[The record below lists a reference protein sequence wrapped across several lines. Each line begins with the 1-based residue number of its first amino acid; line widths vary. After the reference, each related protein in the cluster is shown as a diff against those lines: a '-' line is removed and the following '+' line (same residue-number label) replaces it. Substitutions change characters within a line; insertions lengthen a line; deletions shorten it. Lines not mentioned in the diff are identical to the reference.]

1 MPQTTGTNSS
11 AQAALQN
18 LPVAAVLAEVVA
30 ASRQGPVVLT
40 APPGSGKTM
49 LVPAAIHDD
58 IASDG
63 RLILLQP
70 RRLPARSVAGQ
81 IARLRG
87 GRLGEEVGYQVRFDT
102 RVSRQTTLFVETT
115 GILLRRLLDDVTLD
129 GISAV
134 VLDEFHER
142 SAEMD
147 LILGMLIRLR
157 QTVRPD
163 LRVIVM
169 SATLDTGPVAARLGN
184 TQVVI
189 AAGQPF
195 PVEVRFLR
203 HGRRPTS
210 PRELPEAVSRVVP
223 EALRSTAGH
232 LLVFLPG
239 VGEIHAT
246 ARLLEPVAHQGGHL
260 IVPLFGDLPPE
271 RQDDALAE
279 TTQRKLILATNIAE
293 TSLTIP
299 GVTAVIDSG
308 MARQQ
313 QLTPG
318 TGLPQLVTVPIS
330 QAAAEQRAG
339 RAGRTGPGICWRLWD
354 EASHRQR
361 PAAETPEVLRG
372 DLCRPLLTL
381 AALGEADSFPWLD
394 SPPAEVI
401 SRDRSTLIELGCL
414 QADTAQT
421 AVTAL
426 GRQVASLPAHPRL
439 AALLLAAAERG
450 VLREGALAA
459 ALLSERDPFRA
470 GNNRGGGPRDH
481 QRRRSR
487 CDLFDRVLALQHY
500 HATGN
505 ETGVPGLPPLHP
517 GAARGLLR
525 TAEQLYRLASEVAGD
540 RAADVEAAFRESL
553 LLAYPDRL
561 CRLRAGST
569 DRGGMVGG
577 RGVRLD
583 KSSQVRQEPLFLALD
598 VDDAASE
605 VRVRLASAV
614 EPDWLRRSDLVAGR
628 LSSCDEIFFNP
639 TRKQVEARRR
649 VRWLDLLLDET
660 PLAVEDTAAAVALLV
675 TEAAKQPAA
684 VLPSVD
690 TAAGSLLTR
699 ARWLA
704 ERQDRESA
712 TPLPELPMPLPLLDD
727 ASLFARLPEL
737 CQGML
742 SFDELRRADWLGFL
756 TVLLG
761 YDTVRAIDRLAP
773 ASLELATGS
782 RHTIDYSS
790 GEQPRVSIR
799 IQELFG
805 TTETPRIV
813 GGRHPL
819 LLQLLGPNH
828 RPQQLT
834 SDLASFWATTY
845 PEVKKEL
852 KRRYPKHAWPDDP
865 LAATPIRSGLKR
877 HSNSP

>member
-1 MPQTTGTNSS
+1 
-11 AQAALQN
+11 
-18 LPVAAVLAEVVA
+18 
-30 ASRQGPVVLT
+30 
-40 APPGSGKTM
+40 M

-58 IASDG
+58 VCGAGGS
-63 RLILLQP
+63 LILLQP
-70 RRLPARSVAGQ
+70 RRLPARSVAAQ

-87 GRLGEEVGYQVRFDT
+87 GRLGDEVGYQVRFDA
-102 RVSRQTTLFVETT
+102 RVSQRTTLFVETT
-115 GILLRRLLDDVTLD
+115 GILLRRLLDTVTLD
-129 GISAV
+129 DVAAV

-147 LILGMLIRLR
+147 LIFGMLIRLR
-157 QTVRPD
+157 QTVRPE

-169 SATLDTGPVAARLGN
+169 SATLDTGPVAARLGDAS
-184 TQVVI
+184 VI
-189 AAGQPF
+189 NAAGRPF
-195 PVEVRFLR
+195 PVEMRFMP

-210 PRELPEAVSRVVP
+210 PRDLPEIVSRIVP
-223 EALRSTAGH
+223 EALRKTSGH

-246 ARLLEPVAHQGGHL
+246 ARLLEPLTRREDQL
-260 IVPLFGDLPPE
+260 ILPLFGDLPPE

-279 TTQRKLILATNIAE
+279 TGQRKIILATNIAE

-299 GVTAVIDSG
+299 GVTGVIDSG
-308 MARQQ
+308 MARQL
-313 QLTPG
+313 QLTAA

-330 QAAAEQRAG
+330 QAAADQRAG

-354 EASHRQR
+354 EASHWLR
-361 PAAETPEVLRG
+361 PEAETPEVLRG

-381 AALGEADSFPWLD
+381 AALGEGKGFPWLD
-394 SPPAEVI
+394 PPPVEAVG
-401 SRDRSTLIELGCL
+401 RDTEMLRELGCL
-414 QADTAQT
+414 QAAPSEAGITPLGRR
-421 AVTAL
+421 VTA
-426 GRQVASLPAHPRL
+426 LPAHPRL
-439 AALLLAAAERG
+439 AALLLAAAASG

-470 GNNRGGGPRDH
+470 GGNRSGGPRDH
-481 QRRRSR
+481 QQRRSR
-487 CDLFDRVLALQHY
+487 CDLFDRVLALQHF

-525 TAEQLYRLASEVAGD
+525 TAEQLYRLAADDAGD

-569 DRGGMVGG
+569 DRGAMVGG
-577 RGVRLD
+577 RGVRLE

-614 EPDWLRRSDLVAGR
+614 EPDWLRRDDIAAGR
-628 LSSCDEIFFNP
+628 RSSCDELFFNP

-649 VRWLDLLLDET
+649 VRWLDLVLDET
-660 PLAVEDTAAAVALLV
+660 PLAVEDTAAALALLA

-684 VLPSVD
+684 VLPAAN
-690 TAAGSLLTR
+690 TAAGSLLAR

-704 ERQDRESA
+704 ELQTREQA
-712 TPLPELPMPLPLLDD
+712 TPLPGLSTPLPLLDD
-727 ASLFARLPEL
+727 ASLLARLPAF

-742 SFDELRRADWLGFL
+742 SFDDLRRADWLGLL

-761 YDTVRAIDRLAP
+761 FDTVVAIERLAP
-773 ASLELATGS
+773 ASLELASGS
-782 RHTIDYSS
+782 HHTIGYTT

-813 GGRHPL
+813 SGQLPL
-819 LLQLLGPNH
+819 LIELLGPNH

-865 LAATPIRSGLKR
+865 LAAEPIRSGLKR
-877 HSNSP
+877 HLKS

>member
-1 MPQTTGTNSS
+1 MPHATVTNST
-11 AQAALQN
+11 AGDALQQ
-18 LPVAAVLAEVVA
+18 LPVAGVLTKVVA
-30 ASRQGPVVLT
+30 ASRHGPVVLT

-70 RRLPARSVAGQ
+70 RRLPARSIAGQ

-87 GRLGEEVGYQVRFDT
+87 GRLGEEVGYQVRFDSL
-102 RVSRQTTLFVETT
+102 VSRQTTLLVETT
-115 GILLRRLLDDVTLD
+115 GILLRRLLDDVTLE
-129 GISAV
+129 GVSAV

-142 SAEMD
+142 SVEMD

-169 SATLDTGPVAARLGN
+169 SATLDTGPVSARLGN
-184 TQVVI
+184 AQVVT
-189 AAGQPF
+189 AAGRPF
-195 PVEVRFLR
+195 PVEVRFSR
-203 HGRRPTS
+203 HGRRPTLA
-210 PRELPEAVSRVVP
+210 RDLPEAIGRIVP
-223 EALRSTAGH
+223 EALRQTAGH

-246 ARLLEPVAHQGGHL
+246 ARQLEPLARQYGHL

-271 RQDDALAE
+271 RQDDALTE
-279 TTQRKLILATNIAE
+279 TGQRKLILSTNIAE

-313 QLTPG
+313 QLTPA

-361 PAAETPEVLRG
+361 PNAETPEILRG

-381 AALGEADSFPWLD
+381 AALGEAEDFPWLD
-394 SPPAEVI
+394 PPPAETAR
-401 SRDRSTLIELGCL
+401 RDRTTLIELGCL
-414 QADTAQT
+414 QPAADKML
-421 AVTAL
+421 VTSL
-426 GRQVASLPAHPRL
+426 GQEAASLPVHPRL
-439 AALLLAAAERG
+439 ASFLLAAAERG
-450 VLREGALAA
+450 VLREAALAA

-470 GNNRGGGPRDH
+470 GGNRAGGPRDH
-481 QRRRSR
+481 QHRRSR
-487 CDLFDRVLALQHY
+487 CDLLDRVLALQHF

-525 TAEQLYRLASEVAGD
+525 TAEQLYRLAAAGAGN
-540 RAADVEAAFRESL
+540 RAADVEVAFRESL
-553 LLAYPDRL
+553 LLTFPDRL
-561 CRLRAGST
+561 CRLRPGSN
-569 DRGGMVGG
+569 DRGTMVGG

-583 KSSQVRQEPLFLALD
+583 KGSQVRQEPFFLALD

-605 VRVRLASAV
+605 VRVRMASVV
-614 EPDWLRRSDLVAGR
+614 ESAWLRRDDIAAGR
-628 LSSCDEIFFNP
+628 LTSRDELFFNP
-639 TRKQVEARRR
+639 TRKQVESRRR
-649 VRWLDLLLDET
+649 VRWLDLVLDET
-660 PLAVEDTAAAVALLV
+660 PMAVEDTEAAVALLAN
-675 TEAAKQPAA
+675 EAAKQPAA
-684 VLPSVD
+684 VLPAAD
-690 TAAGSLLTR
+690 TAAGSLLSR

-704 ERQDRESA
+704 ALQARDSA
-712 TPLPELPMPLPLLDD
+712 TLLPGLPGPLPTLDD
-727 ASLFARLPEL
+727 ASLLARLPEL

-742 SFDELRRADWLGFL
+742 SFDELRRADWLG
-756 TVLLG
+756 LL
-761 YDTVRAIDRLAP
+761 RALMGFDMVVGVDRLAP
-773 ASLELATGS
+773 VSLELATGS
-782 RHTIDYSS
+782 RHAIDYAT
-790 GEQPRVSIR
+790 GDQPRVSIR

-813 GGRHPL
+813 AGRMPL
-819 LLQLLGPNH
+819 LIELLGPNH

-865 LAATPIRSGLKR
+865 LTAEPIRSGLKR
-877 HSNSP
+877 HGKSS